1 MKPNT
6 RRLRRYTGYAVLVA
20 CVLAAIWLVMNRQ
33 YVVDQLAVWQY
44 KPTAA
49 VKSLAQES
57 SMSTKGTFLFYASQP
72 KIDGTQT
79 FNQYCQKSEPQSA
92 ILGCYVNLQIYIY
105 DVKDSRLDGVE
116 EVTAAHEMLH
126 AAWDRLSDSEQV
138 RVAKLLEATYEKLN
152 NEDLN
157 KRMEYYA
164 RTEPS
169 ERDNELHSILG
180 TEYKDLGPEL
190 ERYYGQYFED
200 RDKVVGLHEKYAAVF
215 EAIQSKGKEL
225 ADRLTGLA
233 SDINRRITAYNAD
246 VASLNADIQD
256 FNRRAKAGD
265 FSSRAQFD
273 NERDGLLAR
282 SRALEADRQAINT
295 KIKEYQSVRKQL
307 EAINSQAEA
316 LNRSINSSLAP
327 APSVDG

>member
-6 RRLRRYTGYAVLVA
+6 SRLRRYTGYAILVA
-20 CVLAAIWLVMNRQ
+20 CVLAAIWLVTNRQ

-44 KPTAA
+44 KPSAA
-49 VKSLAQES
+49 VQSLAQKS
-57 SMSTKGTFLFYASQP
+57 SMSDRGTFLLYASQP

-105 DVKDSRLDGVE
+105 DVKDSKLGGIE

-126 AAWDRLSDSEQV
+126 AAWDRLGDSERV
-138 RVAKLLEATYEKLN
+138 RVAKLLEAAYEKLN

-180 TEYKDLGPEL
+180 TEYKNLGPEL

-200 RDKVVGLHEKYAAVF
+200 RDKVVSLHDKYAAVF
-215 EAIQSKGKEL
+215 DEIQSQGKAL
-225 ADRLTGLA
+225 ADRLASLA
-233 SDINRRITAYNAD
+233 SDINQRTSAYNAD
-246 VASLNADIQD
+246 VAALNADIQD
-256 FNRRAKAGD
+256 FNRRANGGG

-273 NERDGLLAR
+273 NERNGLLAR
-282 SRALEADRQAINT
+282 TRALEAERRAINAR
-295 KIKEYQSVRKQL
+295 IKEYQSVRKQL